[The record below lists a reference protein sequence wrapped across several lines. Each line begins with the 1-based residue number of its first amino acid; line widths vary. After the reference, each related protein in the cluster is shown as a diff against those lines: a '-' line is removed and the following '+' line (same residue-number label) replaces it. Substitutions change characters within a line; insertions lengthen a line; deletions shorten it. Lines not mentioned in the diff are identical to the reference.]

1 MPNRLGYR
9 VVFADAAVESFVGL
23 PRRRPRRRQRRIL
36 DRAQELAFDPFVV
49 PDFRTHDA
57 TGREISH
64 IMTDG
69 FIFDYWVDHAVKQVI
84 ITEIEAID

>member
-1 MPNRLGYR
+1 
-9 VVFADAAVESFVGL
+9 
-23 PRRRPRRRQRRIL
+23 L